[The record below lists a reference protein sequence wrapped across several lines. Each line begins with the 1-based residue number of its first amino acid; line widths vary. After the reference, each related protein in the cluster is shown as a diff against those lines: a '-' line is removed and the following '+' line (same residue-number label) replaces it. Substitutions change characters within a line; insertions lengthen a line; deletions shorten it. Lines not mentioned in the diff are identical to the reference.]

1 MNEQTP
7 AKLSTVNCTLTHLK
21 SRQSHAGFKGSR
33 LLSFQ
38 NCSSFL
44 FLVRF
49 IVVVHRPELDV
60 EDIRLQEPM
69 RQILQHYRMYG
80 CYKYTSLPRKGIP
93 S

>member
-1 MNEQTP
+1 MNEQT
-7 AKLSTVNCTLTHLK
+7 STKAINNQRALTHLK
-21 SRQSHAGFKGSR
+21 PSQSHACFQGSR

-44 FLVRF
+44 VFVRF
-49 IVVVHRPELDV
+49 IVVMHRPEFDI

-80 CYKYTSLPRKGIP
+80 CYKYTSLPRNGIP